1 MEGGISKAGLYS
13 PQGFKHMEFF
23 ITPQKTRQQQPDSI
37 PRVYSIGTYQQ
48 WLEHPGRLT
57 AGSPTAKSP
66 MKRKENDLNQ
76 TSREICEPAVDFF
89 RGGVDFEAP
98 TYHEIQ
104 LCLNRFSASLRILAE
119 EDALDAWYWDGP
131 SETMDLRWTQV

>member
-1 MEGGISKAGLYS
+1 MGGHTNSDI
-13 PQGFKHMEFF
+13 
-23 ITPQKTRQQQPDSI
+23 
-37 PRVYSIGTYQQ
+37 
-48 WLEHPGRLT
+48 HPGRLT
-57 AGSPTAKSP
+57 AGSPTDP
-66 MKRKENDLNQ
+66 ITHENRQEIDLNHPP
-76 TSREICEPAVDFF
+76 SRELCEPAVDFF